1 MLRTRRRSWS
11 PGPAWHLR
19 RRKAAVRLQDMPA
32 PQRVP
37 SRIHGTPIMPMAEHQ
52 RSLDVE
58 VVSGNV
64 SLRGVPPTS
73 KDLPAPVEGGAAY
86 LRRGRA
92 GVSSSHLRRQDA
104 RWLAPAGG
112 DEPSPDRSVRRG
124 VAGVYHPA
132 DECRDATARSDAPD
146 PVPVPDPVPDLDVM
160 PASGGRRSPCPRDTR
175 RRRRGGWRIRATAAA
190 SSDRRSGR
198 APPPARGA
206 ERGNR

>member
-32 PQRVP
+32 PQRVL
-37 SRIHGTPIMPMAEHQ
+37 SRIHGTPIMPMAEHP

-73 KDLPAPVEGGAAY
+73 KDPPAPVEGGAAH

-92 GVSSSHLRRQDA
+92 GVSTSHLRRRDP
-104 RWLAPAGG
+104 RSLAPAGG

-124 VAGVYHPA
+124 VAGVHNPA
-132 DECRDATARSDAPD
+132 MNARPTARSDAPT
-146 PVPVPDPVPDLDVM
+146 PSPSPTRPRPGRHARQRRTAITVPPDT
-160 PASGGRRSPCPRDTR
+160 G

-198 APPPARGA
+198 VPPPARGA